1 MSKNDKPVII
11 VRRRKGNKH
20 GGHHGGSWKIA
31 YADFMTAMFAFF
43 LVMWLLAT
51 ATPKQRQQ
59 ISEYFN
65 MPLKAALSQG
75 NKDSLSD
82 SVIPGGGDNLIKQ
95 EGEVIKETL
104 KKIDRKKNDKSLKR
118 TLDRLENLIKND
130 PRLSNYAVN
139 LRLSLSDDGLLIQ
152 ILDTQDRP
160 MFRVGSVQLEP
171 YMLGIL
177 QSLAPVLNDL
187 TNHISLTGHTD
198 SLPYPGSGTGYSNW
212 ELSADRANASR
223 RTLVSAG
230 LASNKFMRVAGTADI
245 MALENTQP
253 NDPSN
258 RRISILVLSQEK
270 EANIRQE
277 YTSQSTISA
286 EQETEQLEEQ
296 LKAMASPEGKEI
308 VQTGPATLNQEK
320 VEQDGR
326 K

>member
-1 MSKNDKPVII
+1 MNKNAKPVVI
-11 VRRRKGNKH
+11 VRKRKSNKH

-31 YADFMTAMFAFF
+31 YADFMTAMMAFF

-59 ISEYFN
+59 IAEYFN

-75 NKDSLSD
+75 DKESLSD
-82 SVIPGGGDNLIKQ
+82 SVIPGGGDDFIKQ
-95 EGEVIKETL
+95 DGEVF
-104 KKIDRKKNDKSLKR
+104 KR
-118 TLDRLENLIKND
+118 TLKRIDREKSVHNLKRALEKLESLIKND
-130 PRLSNYAVN
+130 PRLSNYTAN

-160 MFRVGSVQLEP
+160 MFRVGGVQLEP

-177 QSLAPVLNDL
+177 QSLAPVLNEL
-187 TNHISLTGHTD
+187 SNRISLTGHTD
-198 SLPYPGSGTGYSNW
+198 SLPYPGSGSGYSNW

-223 RTLVSAG
+223 RTLVAAG
-230 LASNKFMRVAGTADI
+230 LSTDKFMRVTGTADI
-245 MALENTQP
+245 MTLENTKP

-258 RRISILVLSQEK
+258 RRISILVLSLEK
-270 EANIRQE
+270 EKSIRQE
-277 YTSQSTISA
+277 YTSQGAMS
-286 EQETEQLEEQ
+286 TEQLHEQ
-296 LKAMASPEGKEI
+296 LKAMASPEGKAI
-308 VQTGPATLNQEK
+308 VQTEPATLNQEK